1 MRRVRSCAHAS
12 PSRSSQLDPGLS
24 VGKVGLMTL
33 PARTFGIALSTLLG
47 SAIPLSAAAPS
58 AKPVLSE
65 DYNQWKEALRAAA
78 TPATN
83 ISAPQGFAV
92 ELVRAARPEEG
103 SWVSFAFDPRGRV
116 VIGREDRGLL
126 RLDLSSNS
134 AAAHAETFA
143 TNLLECRGLLFAFD
157 SLYANANNSKAL
169 YRLRD
174 TDGDDRFDEATL
186 LRSTAGGVG
195 HGRNDLVLGPDN
207 FIYSIHGDDVR
218 LPDEGDGGSSPFRAL
233 APAGLL
239 PCAWETHL
247 YGGGVT
253 PPGGHVVRTD
263 RDGKSWQ
270 ILAAGLRNP
279 YGIDFNPDGELFTYD
294 ADLEWDIGL
303 SWYHPTRVLHLVP
316 GADYG
321 WRLKT
326 TTLPAWL
333 PDSRPA
339 TVDIGKGSPTAV
351 RFGTR
356 SAFPPAYRRALFI
369 LDWAYGRI
377 LAIHLTPRGA
387 SYTGRAETF
396 LQGRPLNVTDLEFGP
411 DGALYFVTGGRRTQS
426 GLYRVRYAGPTVEEA
441 IPSASALADE
451 RACAELRALRRQL
464 ESFAA
469 GAATNALALAWPHLG
484 HDDEWIR
491 HAARVAVERRPVGEW
506 QERALAESRPAAAAT
521 ALLALAR
528 TGPKETAERLFARLL
543 TLPIDTATGEVKLA
557 AMRAFEVAF
566 IRWGKPQASLADSI
580 TSCLEAGLPS
590 GDARVN
596 QQACA
601 LLVYLASSNVVGKTL
616 PLVASAATQEEKLHY
631 LHTLRLATN
640 GWSRDQ
646 RRAYFEALRRA
657 IDFPGAH
664 YLPLVLK
671 YIHADAVA
679 AISEPERAALGAA
692 LAPPEPAAAAVVAAN
707 PDRRFVRAW
716 QSAELAPALS
726 EVNPRR
732 DLRRGRALY
741 AEAGCLQCHPFAGEG
756 VAMGPDLTGVA
767 GRFSSKDLLESI
779 LEPSKVI
786 AENYRNVTV
795 ATRTGVI
802 MDGRLIAEDDERLTL
817 ANNPIEPDHRWTV
830 RKRDIASKR
839 VSDVSPMPGGLLDN
853 FSKQEILDLLAFLT
867 FGADGAA
874 APQKASEPP
883 PTRAP

>member
-1 MRRVRSCAHAS
+1 
-12 PSRSSQLDPGLS
+12 
-24 VGKVGLMTL
+24 MTL
-33 PARTFGIALSTLLG
+33 PALAFGTTLLSLLG
-47 SAIPLSAAAPS
+47 SALPLAAATLS
-58 AKPVLSE
+58 AKPALSE
-65 DYNQWKEALRAAA
+65 DYNQWKEALRVAA

-83 ISAPQGFAV
+83 ISALRGFVV
-92 ELVRAARPEEG
+92 ELVRAARPDEG
-103 SWVSFAFDPRGRV
+103 SWVSFAFDSRGRV

-126 RLDLSSNS
+126 RMDLSMNPS
-134 AAAHAETFA
+134 AARAETFA

-157 SLYANANNSKAL
+157 ALYANANNSKGL

-174 TDGDDRFDEATL
+174 TDGDDQFDEISM

-218 LPDEGDGGSSPFRAL
+218 VPNEEPGASSPFRAL

-239 PCAWETHL
+239 PCGWETHL

-253 PPGGHVVRTD
+253 PPAGHVVRTD
-263 RDGKSWQ
+263 RNGKRWE

-279 YGIDFNPDGELFTYD
+279 FGIDFNPDGELFTYD

-321 WRLKT
+321 WRLHT
-326 TTLPAWL
+326 TTLPSWL

-339 TVDIGKGSPTAV
+339 VVDIGKGSPTAL

-387 SYTGRAETF
+387 SYTGRAEAF
-396 LQGRPLNVTDLEFGP
+396 LHGRPLNVTDLEFGP

-426 GLYRVRYAGPTVEEA
+426 GLYRVRYTGPNVDEA
-441 IPSASALADE
+441 ATTASALADE
-451 RACAELRALRRQL
+451 RACAKLRALRRKL

-469 GAATNALALAWPHLG
+469 GDGTNALSFAWMHLG
-484 HDDEWIR
+484 HDDGWIR
-491 HAARVAVERRPVGEW
+491 HAALVAVERRPVGEW
-506 QERALAESRPAAAAT
+506 QERALAETRPAGAAT
-521 ALLALAR
+521 ASLALAR
-528 TGPKETAERLFARLL
+528 VGPKDLAERLFARLL
-543 TLPIDTATGEVKLA
+543 ALPLDSAASDVKLSA
-557 AMRAFEVAF
+557 LRAFEVAF
-566 IRWGKPQASLADSI
+566 IRWGKPVASVVDTI
-580 TSCLEAGLPS
+580 TARIEVGFPS

-601 LLVYLASSNVVGKTL
+601 LLVYLGSSNVVAKTM
-616 PLVASAATQEEKLHY
+616 PLLITAATQEDELYY
-631 LHTLRLATN
+631 LHTLRLVTN
-640 GWSRDQ
+640 GWTRDQ
-646 RRAYFEALRRA
+646 RRAYFETLRRA
-657 IDFPGAH
+657 IEFPGAH
-664 YLPLVLK
+664 YLPLVLN

-679 AISEPERAALGAA
+679 AIGEPERAALGAA
-692 LAPPEPAAAAVVAAN
+692 LAPPEPAPAAIVVAN

-716 QSAELAPALS
+716 QPADLASALA
-726 EVNPRR
+726 EVTLRR
-732 DLRRGRALY
+732 DLRDGRALY
-741 AEAGCLQCHPFAGEG
+741 AEAGCRQCHTFAGEG
-756 VAMGPDLTGVA
+756 IAMGPDLTGVA
-767 GRFSSKDLLESI
+767 SRFSTRDLLESI

-795 ATRTGVI
+795 ATRSGAI

-817 ANNPIEPDHRWTV
+817 ANNPIEPDNRWTV

-839 VSDVSPMPGGLLDN
+839 VSDVSPMPGGLLDS

-874 APQKASEPP
+874 TQQKASESP